1 MRVVLDTNVIVSGL
15 NFPGNERLVL
25 ELALRGRFELYLST
39 FILEEAAGV
48 LGRKFGWDEERS
60 SQSLRALG
68 NAGTVIYP
76 RRRLPEVIEGS
87 HAVNRILECAVEAAA
102 DYLITGD
109 RRHLLPLEEH
119 QGVRILNAPRFL
131 SMVEGR

>member
-25 ELALRGRFELYLST
+25 ELALRGRFELYVST

-48 LGRKFGWDEERS
+48 LGRKFDWDAERS
-60 SQSLRALG
+60 SQALRALG

-76 RRRLPEVIEGS
+76 RRLPEVIEGG
-87 HAVNRILECAVEAAA
+87 HADNRILECAAEASA
-102 DYLITGD
+102 DYLVTGD
-109 RRHLLPLEEH
+109 RRHLLPLGTHE
-119 QGVRILNAPRFL
+119 GVRILNAPRFL
-131 SMVEGR
+131 SALEG